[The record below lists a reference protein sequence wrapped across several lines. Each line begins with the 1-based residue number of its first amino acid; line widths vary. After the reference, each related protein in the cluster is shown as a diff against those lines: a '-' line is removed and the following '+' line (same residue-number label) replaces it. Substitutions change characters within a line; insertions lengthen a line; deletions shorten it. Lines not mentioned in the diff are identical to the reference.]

1 MEFGTL
7 LIRNSIGRRVYF
19 SLKILFKFFRL
30 LQPSIIYIDDAEK
43 TFLKKVPKTDKTD
56 PKRLKK
62 DLSKIVKSIGPTDL
76 VGLPSLLHFYANRCV
91 YLLFSN

>member
-1 MEFGTL
+1 MFGR
-7 LIRNSIGRRVYF
+7 I
-19 SLKILFKFFRL
+19 

-62 DLSKIVKSIGPTDL
+62 DLSKIVKSIGPSDL
-76 VGLPSLLHFYANRCV
+76 VCV
-91 YLLFSN
+91 GSYWSALIVNMLTGIA